1 MRIRTR
7 LFCIYT
13 MLIMMSAGCN
23 GQFLPGFAAQSTP
36 AINPTPGPSITP
48 VPTLLSIPATPTNPA
63 PTNLLTIWLPPQFAP
78 AGGTPGGDLL
88 QERLATFVEQNPG
101 VKINVRIKAS
111 DGPGGLLDS
120 LSTASAAAPLA
131 LPSLVILT
139 RADMENAALKG
150 LIFPVDGL
158 SKTIND
164 PDWYEYARQLAQV
177 QGSTFGVPMAGDTLL
192 LLYRPVKIG
201 TPPVDWPGLL
211 ALGQPLVFP
220 AEDPNASLTLNLYQS
235 AGAQVEDSQHRPIL
249 DSEVLGKVLKL
260 YADGAQ
266 SGVFPYWLAQY
277 QTDAQAWQAYH
288 DQRAQ
293 WLITWSSRYLTELP
307 ADTSAMPI
315 PTLGNE
321 PFTLANGWLVALSD
335 PIPERR
341 ALSMK
346 LIEFLTESEFLA
358 KWSAAID
365 YLPTRP
371 TSLAAWPNQ
380 SLRSILSQV
389 ALSARI
395 SPSNDLAAS
404 LGPILEDATLQV
416 IKRQSDPVQAAQA
429 AAEKLNPSK

>member
-1 MRIRTR
+1 
-7 LFCIYT
+7 
-13 MLIMMSAGCN
+13 
-23 GQFLPGFAAQSTP
+23 
-36 AINPTPGPSITP
+36 
-48 VPTLLSIPATPTNPA
+48 
-63 PTNLLTIWLPPQFAP
+63 
-78 AGGTPGGDLL
+78 
-88 QERLATFVEQNPG
+88 LATFVEQNPG